1 MGGPFGFFSRL
12 FARGGGY
19 ARLVER
25 FPASGGPPVGA
36 LHGETVMLA
45 NTVAYK
51 RCVTLGAT
59 AEGLYLRPS
68 PPLAKKH
75 PAAFIPWG
83 EVRRVE
89 RASLYWRSALRLV
102 VGDPPVG
109 ELTMLSQTYDAL
121 RRQVERTSQALAAA
135 GGAR

>member
-1 MGGPFGFFSRL
+1 MGGPFGFLSRL
-12 FARGGGY
+12 FAEGGGY
-19 ARLVER
+19 ARLAER
-25 FPASGGPPVGA
+25 FPASGAPPVGT

-59 AEGLYLRPS
+59 AEGFYLRPA

-83 EVRRVE
+83 EVKRVE

-102 VGDPPVG
+102 VGDPPIG
-109 ELTMLSQTYDAL
+109 EVTMFSHTYDAL
-121 RRQVERTSQALAAA
+121 RRQAERISQA
-135 GGAR
+135 G

>member
-1 MGGPFGFFSRL
+1 MGGPFGFLSRL
-12 FARGGGY
+12 FAQGGRY

-25 FPASGGPPVGA
+25 FPASDRPPVGS

-59 AEGLYLRPS
+59 TEGLYLCPS
-68 PPLAKKH
+68 PPLMKKH
-75 PAAFIPWG
+75 PAVFIPWG
-83 EVRRVE
+83 EVKRVE

-102 VGDPPVG
+102 IGDPPVG
-109 ELTMLSQTYDAL
+109 EVTMFSHAYDAL
-121 RRQVERTSQALAAA
+121 RRQVERTS
-135 GGAR
+135 

>member
-1 MGGPFGFFSRL
+1 MGGPFGFLSRL
-12 FARGGGY
+12 FAQGGGY

-25 FPASGGPPVGA
+25 FPAPGGPPAAA

-59 AEGLYLRPS
+59 AEGLYLCPS

-75 PAAFIPWG
+75 PAALIPWG

-89 RASLYWRSALRLV
+89 RTSLYWRSALRLV
-102 VGDPPVG
+102 IGDPPIG
-109 ELTMLSQTYDAL
+109 EVTMLIQVYETL
-121 RRQVERTSQALAAA
+121 RRHAVRTASEA
-135 GGAR
+135 G